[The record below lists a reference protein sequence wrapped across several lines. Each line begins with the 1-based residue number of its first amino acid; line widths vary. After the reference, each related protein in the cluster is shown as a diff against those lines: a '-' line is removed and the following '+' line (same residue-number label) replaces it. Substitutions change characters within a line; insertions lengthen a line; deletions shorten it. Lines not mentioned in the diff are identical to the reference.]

1 MCTDKVDTVP
11 RFPSSFLDHGNS
23 KGSCSRK
30 SFSIYNFTYSIIE
43 FYHISDGK
51 KQSGYCSKKWFIVR
65 NQTLPWKRNIVKFQ
79 FKEKEE
85 ERIIISIE

>member
-1 MCTDKVDTVP
+1 MEKTIWVLLQKMV
-11 RFPSSFLDHGNS
+11 
-23 KGSCSRK
+23 
-30 SFSIYNFTYSIIE
+30 
-43 FYHISDGK
+43 
-51 KQSGYCSKKWFIVR
+51 IVR